1 MLSNYRALSTERHRP
16 SRPAP
21 VPVAAECAG
30 AAVAACLPGV
40 AAEVSPAA
48 VSEAAADDFLK
59 IILLFPK
66 KGISLQS
73 FPIGKHS
80 GCGAVG

>member
-1 MLSNYRALSTERHRP
+1 MGLLHPTLWV
-16 SRPAP
+16 P
-21 VPVAAECAG
+21 VPAAVECAG
-30 AAVAACLPGV
+30 AAEAEWLPG
-40 AAEVSPAA
+40 AAEAVSPAVA
-48 VSEAAADDFLK
+48 SEEAADDFLK

-73 FPIGKHS
+73 FLTGKHS